1 MTSRTGTF
9 TSVALQRTYGEVRRQ
24 ALKHPVK
31 VTHRGV
37 DDLVLLSSESFA
49 ELERLAEIARRL
61 PTALRV
67 DELAPGELEA
77 MLEGSRVPADY
88 AALDDDFVLGE
99 HDRAVASRGEES
111 DDPDGSARTD
121 AA

>member
-1 MTSRTGTF
+1 MASRTGTF
-9 TSVALQRTYGEVRRQ
+9 TSVALQRAYGEVRRQ

-49 ELERLAEIARRL
+49 ELERLAQIARRL

-67 DELAPGELEA
+67 DELAPGEFET
-77 MLEGSRVPADY
+77 MLEGSRVPAEY
-88 AALDDDFVLGE
+88 AGLDDDFVPGK
-99 HDRAVASRGEES
+99 HDPEIASRREAP
-111 DDPDGSARTD
+111 DDPDDGTRTD